1 MRYWIIAIV
10 ITLAAA
16 YYQRVTGP
24 EYPKKGKSEFAG
36 WRLSYKL
43 GRTHA
48 GEGDQRVAIAVPD
61 SAIRGI
67 LYWKRYPTRD
77 AFTGIP
83 MQRRGDTLVAFL
95 PRQPLAGK
103 LQYRFRLRYGDHE
116 TLVPADG
123 PVITRF
129 RGDIPAYLLAPH
141 ILLMF
146 LAMLWA
152 NRAGI
157 EALRRDGNLLPYTRW
172 TVVLLFLGGMVLG
185 PIVQKY
191 AFGEFWTGVPF
202 GWDLTDNKTLIALL
216 GWLAAWWRLKKNPQA
231 RSAVLAAA
239 ILMLAV
245 YLIPHSVMGSE
256 YKYE

>member
-1 MRYWIIAIV
+1 MRYWILAIV
-10 ITLAAA
+10 ITLATA

-24 EYPKKGKSEFAG
+24 TYPKKGKTEFAG
-36 WRLSYKL
+36 RHMAYKL
-43 GRTHA
+43 DRAHPGD
-48 GEGDQRVAIAVPD
+48 GDQRVAITVPD
-61 SAIRGI
+61 TSITGI

-77 AFTGIP
+77 AYTGIP
-83 MQRRGDTLVAFL
+83 MQRQGDELLAFL
-95 PRQPLAGK
+95 PHQPPAGK
-103 LQYRFRLRYGDHE
+103 LQYRIRLRYGDNE
-116 TLVPADG
+116 TEIPPDG

-129 RGDIPAYLLAPH
+129 RGDVPVFVLGPH

-157 EALRRDGNLLPYTRW
+157 EALRRDGNLLLYTRW
-172 TVVLLFLGGMVLG
+172 TVVLLFLGGIILG

-202 GWDLTDNKTLIALL
+202 GYDLTDNKTLIALI
-216 GWLAAWWRLKKNPQA
+216 GWLLALWRLKKNPKA
-231 RSAVLAAA
+231 RGAVLSAA